1 MARLEFVLARAPESV
16 ERFKALTTVCPERVL
31 MALMT
36 LPTVHER
43 VVRAVFIVATVP
55 ERLARAPER
64 EAIFAVFCPIL
75 TVFVAI

>member
-1 MARLEFVLARAPESV
+1 
-16 ERFKALTTVCPERVL
+16 
-31 MALMT
+31 MALMR

-75 TVFVAI
+75 TVFVTI